1 MPQIVF
7 IINYCDLSFLS
18 IGQIPNFFRRTGP
31 EVMAGHGNC
40 SVRWGGVP
48 CRAGSHSSPH
58 ITCHMYKAGF
68 QKTGLFEKNLAS
80 ENCRPYD
87 RPWVVG
93 RLWMC
98 LKGVERKI
106 FINKPIIFTALK
118 VLWQTFYLA
127 RPKILDWAWKQYH
140 PSTPTSTKN
149 GGSTC

>member
-1 MPQIVF
+1 
-7 IINYCDLSFLS
+7 
-18 IGQIPNFFRRTGP
+18 
-31 EVMAGHGNC
+31 
-40 SVRWGGVP
+40 
-48 CRAGSHSSPH
+48 
-58 ITCHMYKAGF
+58 
-68 QKTGLFEKNLAS
+68 
-80 ENCRPYD
+80 
-87 RPWVVG
+87 
-93 RLWMC
+93 MC